1 MFQGN
6 QLRSNA
12 LGEIMAET
20 SDDDKLMRE
29 LEEYKKEREE
39 EKARKAAARA
49 QKPSSSSLDTVQIE
63 IEQMKTLDTIG
74 KEWTEMQ
81 SAKEDEEEKIDD
93 GESSN
98 STAST
103 VYLPQGQSELFRS
116 VADEIKQK
124 FERQKDEDDESEV
137 PKLILPPSDNRSGL
151 MRTRSWQP
159 RSRMEGRKRTDEL
172 QLSMKLVEKNRDEI
186 KESDE
191 EKKSSEEGTKQL
203 ERQSTVDRPD
213 ESADDVDTQQTSED
227 EPNLG
232 QFSRRYAIRRR
243 SAPVV

>member
-1 MFQGN
+1 
-6 QLRSNA
+6 
-12 LGEIMAET
+12 MAET

-49 QKPSSSSLDTVQIE
+49 QKPSSSSLNTVQIE
-63 IEQMKTLDTIG
+63 IEQMKALDTIS

-98 STAST
+98 STEST
-103 VYLPQGQSELFRS
+103 AYLPQGQSELFRS
-116 VADEIKQK
+116 VANEIKQK
-124 FERQKDEDDESEV
+124 FERQKEEDDDSEV
-137 PKLILPPSDNRSGL
+137 PKLILPSNDNRSGL

-172 QLSMKLVEKNRDEI
+172 QLSMRLAEKNKDEI

-191 EKKSSEEGTKQL
+191 EKKNSEERTKQL

-213 ESADDVDTQQTSED
+213 ESTDDVDTHQASED
-227 EPNLG
+227 EPSLG